1 MYFSVEFKTV
11 VGNLKGK
18 AMFEMQANEGE
29 PSLPLDIFSHVF
41 ELVQKG
47 NRAFR
52 ENRFEEVTFYH
63 VFSIYKF

>member
-11 VGNLKGK
+11 VGILKGK

-29 PSLPLDIFSHVF
+29 PSLPWDIFSHVF

-47 NRAFR
+47 NQAFQ
-52 ENRFEEVTFYH
+52 ENRFEEVTF
-63 VFSIYKF
+63 